1 MKHNHASDRNLLP
14 AIFGRKHLVRRI
26 GSLSIVV
33 LGLACSPFAQR
44 PAAQRN
50 ELARNKNLEEIE
62 PAQRDGYTTVY
73 YKSGRLN
80 IEAYLYK
87 PLKGEAPFPLVI
99 YNHGSRAG
107 NEQAEIPFT
116 YVANVLVAE
125 GYAVLV
131 PERRGYGKSD
141 GATYTE
147 EVGSDRGDVM
157 VRRFEEESD
166 DVLAA
171 LDYLKTLSFVDP
183 KRMAIMGW
191 SHGGVATIL
200 TASRSHAFVAMID
213 QAGGALTWNNSPA
226 LRQKLTSAAR
236 NINIPSMCMDAENDA
251 TTEAAK
257 TVCNAIRVDSSE
269 KKTIIYPPFT
279 PSKPTEHAPGHNI
292 FSAAG
297 MSIWQNDM
305 LSFLRPRLALNRRF
319 DRASPVAVREVQR
332 IKRPQP

>member
-1 MKHNHASDRNLLP
+1 MKHNHAIDQNLL
-14 AIFGRKHLVRRI
+14 AIFGRNRLVGRI
-26 GSLSIVV
+26 ALLLIIVP
-33 LGLACSPFAQR
+33 GLACSHFAQR
-44 PAAQRN
+44 PAGQRAGN
-50 ELARNKNLEEIE
+50 VQNQNLGRIE
-62 PAQRDGYTTVY
+62 PAQRDEYTTIY

-107 NEQAEIPFT
+107 NERAEIPFR
-116 YVANVLVAE
+116 YVANVLAAE

-141 GATYTE
+141 GPTYTE
-147 EVGSDRGDVM
+147 EVSSKGGDVM
-157 VRRFEEESD
+157 IRRFEEESD

-171 LDYLKTLSFVDP
+171 LDYLKTLGFIDNR
-183 KRMAIMGW
+183 RMAIMGW
-191 SHGGVATIL
+191 SHGGVAAVL

-226 LRQKLTSAAR
+226 LQQKLTSAAR
-236 NINIPSMCMDAENDA
+236 NISIPSLCMDAENDA

-257 TVCNAIRVDSSE
+257 TVCNAIPVDSSE

-279 PSKPTEHAPGHNI
+279 PGRPTNHAPGHNI
-292 FSAAG
+292 FSAEG
-297 MSIWQNDM
+297 MPIWENDV
-305 LSFLRPRLALNRRF
+305 LAFLRARLRVMRN
-319 DRASPVAVREVQR
+319 E
-332 IKRPQP
+332 